1 MIDVKIKETQK
12 DYYSLTINGN
22 LLGVFER
29 SDYRHMLEQIDSAI
43 NVGLIGEEKVEMTKE
58 SYSRMIAEAKMA
70 AEAEGD
76 DCIVCSG

>member
-76 DCIVCSG
+76 DCTMCSG